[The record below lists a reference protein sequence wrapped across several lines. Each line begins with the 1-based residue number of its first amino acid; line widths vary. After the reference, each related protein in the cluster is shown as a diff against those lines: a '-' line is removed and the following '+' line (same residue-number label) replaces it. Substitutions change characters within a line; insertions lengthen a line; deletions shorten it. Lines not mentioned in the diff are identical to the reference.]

1 MFAPSALHCL
11 SNQQIWE
18 YEDIPIALSASSLPE
33 GVKEILRTC
42 VSEPEERPVLAG
54 ILLSALDSLQI
65 ERKRRDRLRI
75 PIHIGHRPRSR
86 KLETGVLA

>member
-42 VSEPEERPVLAG
+42 VSVNQKNGQSWREYY
-54 ILLSALDSLQI
+54 SAPWIRFKWKEKDETDYGFLYI
-65 ERKRRDRLRI
+65 Y
-75 PIHIGHRPRSR
+75 RSPAP
-86 KLETGVLA
+86 LEKT